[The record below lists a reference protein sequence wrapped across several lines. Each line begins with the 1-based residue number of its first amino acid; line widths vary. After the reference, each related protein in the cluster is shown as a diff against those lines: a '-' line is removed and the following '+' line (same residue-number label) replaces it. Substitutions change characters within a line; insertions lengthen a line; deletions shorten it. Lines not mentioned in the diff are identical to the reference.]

1 MIPDGVKTIGSNTF
15 FGCLLLARGAAA
27 GSNSEAVGHWL
38 KTRFDGLPA
47 HVVCYR
53 SDVTRE
59 KITTCLQ
66 MKPDSAKL
74 LDSLD
79 LSALHILPLNKKV
92 TQEMVDV
99 LLEAHPNAVKDVGQL
114 GMYPL
119 HLACNNPRAPLELLS
134 SYYTKDRRAVLTVAD
149 ENNHFPG
156 ALAIRH
162 NRSDDIILHLFER
175 YPIKASNLREKFDS
189 ICDQYIKNLES
200 EDYIKSFD
208 TLQQHGWVSFAN
220 GIEIGS
226 DSAKRRAQLIQLIE
240 NRPIEIV
247 KLLAYYKDL
256 YGRLAIESAP
266 KEISAAMEKRLLF
279 LGRFELA
286 KGPPLHKSSTSLVVK
301 AIDRGAEDEYRKA
314 FEKASSLSGHG
325 KFIGEKVF
333 QTLLADLGSD
343 QEVFK
348 DQFDKWALDRDRRI
362 SEEECVE
369 LLKSGIDNGVVLKFM
384 RNTEQFRR
392 EVDFGDGRKFDSKYV
407 VGVTESFSCED
418 TDQNFSAALKLFGG
432 NNITT
437 FASTITLL

>member
-1 MIPDGVKTIGSNTF
+1 M
-15 FGCLLLARGAAA
+15 
-27 GSNSEAVGHWL
+27 
-38 KTRFDGLPA
+38 
-47 HVVCYR
+47 
-53 SDVTRE
+53 
-59 KITTCLQ
+59 
-66 MKPDSAKL
+66 
-74 LDSLD
+74 
-79 LSALHILPLNKKV
+79 
-92 TQEMVDV
+92 
-99 LLEAHPNAVKDVGQL
+99 
-114 GMYPL
+114 
-119 HLACNNPRAPLELLS
+119 
-134 SYYTKDRRAVLTVAD
+134 
-149 ENNHFPG
+149 
-156 ALAIRH
+156 
-162 NRSDDIILHLFER
+162 
-175 YPIKASNLREKFDS
+175 DS

-200 EDYIKSFD
+200 GDYIKSVD

-369 LLKSGIDNGVVLKFM
+369 LLKSGIDNGRPREVVLKFM
-384 RNTEQFRR
+384 RYPEQFRR
-392 EVDFGDGRKFDSKYV
+392 EVDFRINSKLDSKYV
-407 VGVTESFSCED
+407 VGINQQYSHED
-418 TDQNFSAALKLFGG
+418 TDKVFSDALQLSSAAGDLELGEYKDAKHAIVMPFADRNLDAIFRSERPDKDDVRFLAKQLAEAIKYIHSEGLIHGDVKLQNVVWFGG
-432 NNITT
+432 RLRLIDLDAAVEINS
-437 FASTITLL
+437 FAGVKFSSGVFPPEMIAKLSVEASERFEVCFKDVKTADPGCGGTRFTPRHLVTRISSSSRLF

>member
-1 MIPDGVKTIGSNTF
+1 VIPDGVKTIGSNTF

-175 YPIKASNLREKFDS
+175 YPIKASNLRTKQDRKKLDS
-189 ICDQYIKNLES
+189 ICDQYVKNLEYG
-200 EDYIKSFD
+200 DCIKSFD
-208 TLQQHGWVSFAN
+208 ARQQHRWVSFAN
-220 GIEIGS
+220 GIEMGS
-226 DSAKRRAQLIQLIE
+226 DSAKRRAQLIQVIE
-240 NRPIEIV
+240 KRPIEMV
-247 KLLAYYKDL
+247 RFLAYCKDL
-256 YGRLAIESAP
+256 YGR
-266 KEISAAMEKRLLF
+266 
-279 LGRFELA
+279 
-286 KGPPLHKSSTSLVVK
+286 
-301 AIDRGAEDEYRKA
+301 
-314 FEKASSLSGHG
+314 
-325 KFIGEKVF
+325 
-333 QTLLADLGSD
+333 
-343 QEVFK
+343 
-348 DQFDKWALDRDRRI
+348 
-362 SEEECVE
+362 
-369 LLKSGIDNGVVLKFM
+369 
-384 RNTEQFRR
+384 
-392 EVDFGDGRKFDSKYV
+392 
-407 VGVTESFSCED
+407 
-418 TDQNFSAALKLFGG
+418 
-432 NNITT
+432 
-437 FASTITLL
+437 